1 MDAIQAEMLDA
12 GISPPESPE
21 RWEMAWRALT
31 SVWASKWNERAFV
44 SLRNVGIEHADL
56 RMSVLVQ
63 PVVDAD
69 YAFVIHT
76 ANPSTND
83 PTELYAEIVMGLG
96 EVLVGNYPGRARVSV
111 AKRKTV
117 SSPAS
122 GVTGRGARASSPR
135 ARRVRKKVVAAAT
148 IRALPNEQ
156 RARPRAVRVLRPRV
170 SRVVPYVR
178 DARAR

>member
-1 MDAIQAEMLDA
+1 MRELVPHPGCMDAIQAEMLDA

-21 RWEMAWRALT
+21 RWEVAWCALT

-44 SLRNVGIEHADL
+44 SLRNVEIEHADL

-83 PTELYAEIVMGLG
+83 RPVHFPAHTIVKAHHG
-96 EVLVGNYPGRARVSV
+96 VCRA
-111 AKRKTV
+111 
-117 SSPAS
+117 
-122 GVTGRGARASSPR
+122 
-135 ARRVRKKVVAAAT
+135 
-148 IRALPNEQ
+148 
-156 RARPRAVRVLRPRV
+156 
-170 SRVVPYVR
+170 
-178 DARAR
+178 